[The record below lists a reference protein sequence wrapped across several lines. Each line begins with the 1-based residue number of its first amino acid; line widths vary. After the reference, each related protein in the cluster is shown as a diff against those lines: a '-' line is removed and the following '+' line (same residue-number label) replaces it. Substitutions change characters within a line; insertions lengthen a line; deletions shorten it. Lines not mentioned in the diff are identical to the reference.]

1 MKIAETLA
9 IENVQPGMQ
18 LAEAILD
25 EMGRTL
31 MPAGVELS
39 EGTLKA
45 LARREVSVLTVVRE
59 VDEDPAEREAALAK
73 IVARTNH
80 LFRKAGEGVE
90 TRLLFQAIVDFRME
104 HRS

>member
-9 IENVQPGMQ
+9 IENVLPGMH
-18 LAEAILD
+18 LAEAVLD

-31 MPAGVELS
+31 MPAGCELS

-45 LARREVSVLTVVRE
+45 LARREISVLTVVRE
-59 VDEDPAEREAALAK
+59 VAEDPAEREAEQARILAR
-73 IVARTNH
+73 INH
-80 LFRKAGEGVE
+80 LFRKAGDGVE

-104 HRS
+104 HR